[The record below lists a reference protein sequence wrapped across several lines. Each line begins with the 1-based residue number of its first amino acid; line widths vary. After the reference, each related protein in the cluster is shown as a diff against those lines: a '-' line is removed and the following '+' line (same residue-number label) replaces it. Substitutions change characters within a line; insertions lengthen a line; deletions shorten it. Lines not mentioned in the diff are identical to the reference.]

1 MGNVTGDR
9 IEPGWRVMS
18 NEDSTVDK
26 ITGDAKAVLGCGLRT
41 LSIWI
46 GAVLLIAAMIGIGV
60 WINGW
65 FSG

>member
-1 MGNVTGDR
+1 
-9 IEPGWRVMS
+9 MS

-26 ITGDAKAVLGCGLRT
+26 IAGDAKAVLGCGIRT
-41 LSIWI
+41 LAIWI

-60 WINGW
+60 WISGW

>member
-1 MGNVTGDR
+1 MGNVAGDR
-9 IEPGWRVMS
+9 IELGWRVMS

-26 ITGDAKAVLGCGLRT
+26 ITGDAKAVLGCGIRT
-41 LSIWI
+41 LAIWI

-60 WINGW
+60 WISGW